1 MQEKDP
7 HSFNNW
13 YDLMVND
20 KLLVSICGKETA
32 EWFLKN
38 MAAGNSTE
46 TYTLRR
52 ARSSSEIAIEDIKA
66 VQPW

>member
-7 HSFNNW
+7 QSFNIW

-20 KLLVSICGKETA
+20 KLLVSIRGKETA

-38 MAAGNSTE
+38 MSNGKTSE
-46 TYTLRR
+46 SYSLIRKK
-52 ARSSSEIAIEDIKA
+52 SEGEIAIEDIQATK
-66 VQPW
+66 PW